1 MARKSR
7 SRRSRKSRFP
17 RIKWRTGI
25 TWVVFIAAAAALSY
39 VALFLGQGGGDARR
53 GSSVT
58 APAAQAAENGPVTA
72 GSPGEL
78 PNRPPIQEAKAEGRT
93 NILFLGVDRRM
104 SEREQPTRSDTIM
117 VATID
122 RRHSTAGLLSIPRDL
137 YVSIPECA
145 EGGSTGAALEHKVNT
160 ANFWGDYWKCPGGGP
175 ALAAKTIELNLG
187 IPIDY
192 YVSVDF
198 KAFEQAID
206 AIGGITVNVEK
217 ELTDAN
223 YPDDENDGGVI
234 TVHFDKGRQHLDG
247 RRALQ
252 YARTRHPD
260 SDFGRMRRQQQVL
273 MAVRQKLLEPGT
285 WPRLPAMVQALYG
298 SVRTNAPMQEV
309 LALANVA
316 RGIDAKDIVFK
327 AIDSTMVTAT
337 TAPNGAEVLMP
348 KWPAINDVV
357 EELFITSGG

>member
-1 MARKSR
+1 M
-7 SRRSRKSRFP
+7 
-17 RIKWRTGI
+17 
-25 TWVVFIAAAAALSY
+25 AAAALAY
-39 VALFLGQGGGDARR
+39 VALFLGQGGGAGQQ
-53 GSSVT
+53 GSDV
-58 APAAQAAENGPVTA
+58 AGPAVQAAENGQITE
-72 GSPGEL
+72 GLPGEL
-78 PNRPPIQEAKAEGRT
+78 PDRRPVEEAKAEGRT

-117 VATID
+117 VATVD
-122 RRHSTAGLLSIPRDL
+122 RTHSTAGLLSIPRDL
-137 YVSIPECA
+137 YVSIPECT
-145 EGGSTGAALEHKVNT
+145 EGGSTGTALEHKVNT

-175 ALAAKTIELNLG
+175 ALAARTIELNLG

-206 AIGGITVNVEK
+206 AMGGITVNVEK
-217 ELTDAN
+217 ALTDTN
-223 YPDDENDGGVI
+223 YPDDENDGEVI
-234 TVHFDKGRQHLDG
+234 TVHFDKGEQHLDG

-285 WPRLPAMVQALYG
+285 WPRLPAIVQALYG
-298 SVRTNAPMQEV
+298 SVRTNVPLQEV

-316 RGIDAKDIVFK
+316 RGIDAEDIVFK
-327 AIDSTMVTAT
+327 TIDSTMVAAA

-348 KWPAINDVV
+348 KWSAINDVV
-357 EELFITSGG
+357 KGLFTSSGG